1 MNETTQGV
9 RYKVLETAKAIY
21 ANTSMNGATMD
32 DVAKAAGVGR
42 ATLYR
47 HFKGRD
53 ELLLAVIET
62 EAVAIAQRVE
72 KKIRKISS
80 PGEYIIEGM
89 LQAMDEIG
97 KSELF
102 SSMLLP
108 GNSSVVNRL
117 LFDSDRLIN
126 VGLEI
131 MLPVVQR
138 AEKTGKLSTD
148 MNSEML
154 MEWIM
159 RMLVS
164 LITVP
169 SKQLNSK
176 RAMRSMLYAT
186 MLPVLEGR

>member
-21 ANTSMNGATMD
+21 ANATIHGATMD
-32 DVAKAAGVGR
+32 DVAKAAGIGR

-89 LQAMDEIG
+89 L
-97 KSELF
+97 
-102 SSMLLP
+102 
-108 GNSSVVNRL
+108 N
-117 LFDSDRLIN
+117 
-126 VGLEI
+126 
-131 MLPVVQR
+131 
-138 AEKTGKLSTD
+138 
-148 MNSEML
+148 
-154 MEWIM
+154 
-159 RMLVS
+159 
-164 LITVP
+164 
-169 SKQLNSK
+169 
-176 RAMRSMLYAT
+176 
-186 MLPVLEGR
+186 